1 MTRTRK
7 LLLVLLL
14 VVLLVV
20 ALPAGWFAWRCR
32 RALPAYDGEQ
42 PLAGLQQPV
51 RVLRDERAV
60 PHLYAGNLDDLF
72 FAQGYVHAQER
83 LWQMD
88 LLRRQARGQ
97 LAEIF
102 GRAAIELDKEN
113 RLLGLGSVADR
124 GVENLDDE
132 TRAQLQA
139 YARGVN
145 AYIESRSGP
154 LAFSGLPI
162 EFVLL
167 GYRPEPWQPGD
178 SLGVA
183 LNMYK
188 LLTTSWP
195 REMNRARVSE
205 RVGDERAA
213 DLYVTRSAE
222 DRPIAEPVAAPR
234 RPPRERVFV
243 ALDCRHSFSL
253 ADSSENLGY
262 GARPVPARLGQ
273 SFGGATAW
281 QEAGK
286 YGASNNWVVAGSR
299 TASGAPLLADDMHL
313 PHTVPSIWFINH
325 LQSPEVDVAGFSLPG
340 LPWVIVGHNQRIAWG
355 FTNSN
360 ADVQDLFIE
369 RFDPENPSLYMTP
382 TGWQAVQRRVEHI
395 NIRGGEVE
403 DFEVLETRHGPIVHE
418 DGAAKLALQ
427 WIALDAANLAFSFLA
442 LNQAQGW
449 DEFRQALAR
458 FAGPSQ
464 NVVYADADGN
474 IGYHVFGRVPARR
487 NGRGQVPVPGDTVHF
502 DWVSV
507 IPFEFL
513 PHAFNPPTGAL
524 ATANN
529 RTVPDNY
536 PYYIT
541 DQWMSPARIGR
552 IYQLLEEDRRFTPED
567 FLRIQGD
574 VVSLP
579 EKALAAHLVAAG
591 VATPTPHPADRAQAL
606 AALAEWDGAMG
617 AEQAAPLIVITV
629 RSQLMEALLRPHLG
643 DDWRQYSWF
652 NASVFLENVLSERP
666 ARWLPA
672 GVESYEALL
681 MAALDRALDQLRR
694 ETRLAAVSSL
704 RWGEQWRVRFVHPVG
719 DRIPFLRRWFSVS
732 GRPQSGGPNSVK
744 QTHRMAGV
752 SQRMVVNFADLD
764 QTLMNITLGE
774 SGHVA
779 SPHYRDQFEAWFEI
793 RSFPAP
799 FSDAAVE
806 RAARHRLN
814 LVPQ

>member
-1 MTRTRK
+1 MTRARK
-7 LLLVLLL
+7 FLLSLLL
-14 VVLLVV
+14 VVLLLV
-20 ALPAGWFAWRCR
+20 ALPAGWFVWRCW
-32 RALPAYDGEQ
+32 RALPVYDGDQ
-42 PLAGLQQPV
+42 RLTGLRQPV
-51 RVLRDERAV
+51 RVLRDDRAV
-60 PHLYAGNLDDLF
+60 PHLYAANLDDLL

-102 GRAAIELDKEN
+102 GRAALTFDKEN
-113 RLLGLGSVADR
+113 RQLGLGSVADR
-124 GVENLDDE
+124 AVESLDAE
-132 TRAQLQA
+132 TRAHLEA

-167 GYRPEPWQPGD
+167 RYRPEPWRAAD
-178 SLGVA
+178 SLTVA

-205 RVGDERAA
+205 RVGAERAT
-213 DLYVTRSAE
+213 DLYVTRSA
-222 DRPIAEPVAAPR
+222 DDHPIAEPVTGPR
-234 RPPRERVFV
+234 RLRRERVFV
-243 ALDCRHSFSL
+243 ALGCRHSL
-253 ADSSENLGY
+253 PGDALDSAAF
-262 GARPVPARLGQ
+262 GASPVPARLGQ
-273 SFGGATAW
+273 LYGEAFARR
-281 QEAGK
+281 EAGR

-299 TASGAPLLADDMHL
+299 TASGAAMLADDMHL
-313 PHTVPSIWFINH
+313 PHGVPSIWFINH
-325 LQSPEVDVAGFSLPG
+325 LKSPELDVAGFSLPG

-403 DFEVLETRHGPIVHE
+403 DLMVLETRHGPIVHD
-418 DGAAKLALQ
+418 DGLTKLALQ
-427 WIALDAANLAFSFLA
+427 WTALDATQLAFTFLP
-442 LNQAQGW
+442 LNQAQNW
-449 DEFRQALAR
+449 EEFRQALR
-458 FAGPSQ
+458 DFSGPSQ

-474 IGYHVFGRVPARR
+474 IGYHVFGRVPLRR
-487 NGRGQVPVPGDTVHF
+487 NGRGQVPIPGDSLQF
-502 DWVSV
+502 DWVGA
-507 IPFEFL
+507 IPFEEL
-513 PHAFNPPTGAL
+513 PHAFNPPSGTL

-529 RTVPDNY
+529 RSVPDNY
-536 PYYIT
+536 PYYFT
-541 DQWMSPARIGR
+541 DQWMGPARIAR
-552 IYQLLEEDRRFTPED
+552 IYQLLEEDRRFEPED

-579 EKALAAHLVAAG
+579 DKALAAHLVAAG
-591 VATPTPHPADRAQAL
+591 AAVSGPHPPERAQAL
-606 AALAEWDGAMG
+606 AMLKEWDGAMRV
-617 AEQAAPLIVITV
+617 ELAAPLIVTTV

-652 NASVFLENVLSERP
+652 NAPLFLENVLVERP
-666 ARWLPA
+666 ARWLPE
-672 GVESYEALL
+672 GVESYDALL
-681 MAALDRALDQLRR
+681 IAALDRALNQLRR
-694 ETRLAAVSSL
+694 ETRIANLQGM
-704 RWGEQWRVRFVHPVG
+704 RWGDQWVVRFAHPVG
-719 DRIPFLRRWFSVS
+719 ERLPVLRRWFSV
-732 GRPQSGGPNSVK
+732 GGVPQSGGPHSVK

-752 SQRMVVNFADLD
+752 SQRFVVNFADLD
-764 QTLMNITLGE
+764 RTLMNITLGQ

-779 SPHYRDQFEAWFEI
+779 SPHYRDQFRAWLEV

-806 RAARHRLN
+806 RAARHRLH
-814 LVPQ
+814 LLPQ